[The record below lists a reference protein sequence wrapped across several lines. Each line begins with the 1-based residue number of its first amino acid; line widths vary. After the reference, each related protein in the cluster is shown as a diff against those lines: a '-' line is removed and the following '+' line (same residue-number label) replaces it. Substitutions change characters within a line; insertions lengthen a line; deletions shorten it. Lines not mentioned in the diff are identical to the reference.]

1 MIFGAGA
8 AEEACLCWQPL
19 ARNAH
24 VSIISV
30 TAPLDPHACNLI
42 PGVHNTHTHT
52 IADLVH
58 HRLDESELK
67 MEDLSTA
74 DAHDEDH
81 DNDCDLIAEL
91 RASTIDFEEV
101 LKMKIGTKGAT
112 LADMK
117 KRMEDQ
123 KNLII
128 KLREG
133 PWPVLCAC

>member
-1 MIFGAGA
+1 M
-8 AEEACLCWQPL
+8 CPVPPL
-19 ARNAH
+19 PL
-24 VSIISV
+24 
-30 TAPLDPHACNLI
+30 PLDHGISSYPDMHA
-42 PGVHNTHTHT
+42 
-52 IADLVH
+52 IADLVN

-67 MEDLSTA
+67 MEDLSTN

-81 DNDCDLIAEL
+81 DKSSENDSDLIAEL

-128 KLREG
+128 KLRDG
-133 PWPVLCAC
+133 SLLHFLRTKLAHAVAAC